1 MRTLVLQRLK
11 QSSMGTIGIIKEDG
25 KEICQTLEKPWV
37 DVELDGIS
45 DKNVSCINAD
55 TYICKRVHSPKFGEV
70 FEITNVPNR
79 DHILIHNAN
88 FLRELLGCVAVG
100 LQSGESNGEYCVYKS
115 KIALEHFMKNL
126 EGVKEFRLEIKDVP

>member
-11 QSSMGTIGIIKEDG
+11 QSSMGTLGIITEDG

-100 LQSGESNGEYCVYKS
+100 LQSGEANGEYCVYKS
-115 KIALEHFMKNL
+115 KMALEHFMKNL
-126 EGVKEFRLEIKDVP
+126 EGVNEFYLEVMDV